1 MQILPSFCQ
10 QNKQKAHGMILVL
23 FSRQEGYY
31 FINFTGTRKI
41 DSVQVLRSQLEIT
54 TNEEVSVTLASRL
67 REKYDLRGK
76 GQNVHPRTFAL

>member
-1 MQILPSFCQ
+1 M
-10 QNKQKAHGMILVL
+10 K
-23 FSRQEGYY
+23 FSK
-31 FINFTGTRKI
+31 N

-76 GQNVHPRTFAL
+76 GQNVHPRTFALWWPSDGI